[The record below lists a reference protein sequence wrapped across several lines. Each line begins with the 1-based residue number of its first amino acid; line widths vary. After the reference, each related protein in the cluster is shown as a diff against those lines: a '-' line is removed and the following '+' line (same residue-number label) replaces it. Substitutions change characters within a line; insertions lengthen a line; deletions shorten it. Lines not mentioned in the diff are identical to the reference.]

1 MKRAALLSLV
11 LLAAASQ
18 LAVAADLPPPVYAPV
33 YKAPPPPV
41 YNWTGCY
48 VGGGGGYGMWGQDT
62 FVNNAAGAQIGNN
75 ITNGGKGWFGQGQVG
90 CDYQFSTPILNINAV
105 IGAFGD
111 YDFDNLRGT
120 STTPLG
126 VGSENETGSWSAG
139 LRAGWLVTPRV
150 LSYFDGGYT
159 QAHFNQVNYS
169 GLLAGAGPAGFSLAA
184 QTYNGWFLGSGF
196 EYSFDW
202 LPISGLFLK
211 TEYRY
216 SSYSSANVPF
226 LSTATGAPVASGNTL
241 NSVKYTQM
249 VSTELVWRFNWM
261 GY

>member
-1 MKRAALLSLV
+1 MNMHRTFVASLISV
-11 LLAAASQ
+11 GLMSGGAM
-18 LAVAADLPPPVYAPV
+18 AADLPMPEVV
-33 YKAPPPPV
+33 YKALPPPPV

-48 VGGGGGYGMWGQDT
+48 IGGGGGYGMWGQDSY
-62 FVNNAAGAQIGNN
+62 VRNGAGAQITNN
-75 ITNGGKGWFGQGQVG
+75 ITDGGKGWFGQGQAG

-105 IGAFGD
+105 IGAFAD

-126 VGSENETGSWSAG
+126 VGTETETGNWSAG
-139 LRAGWLVTPRV
+139 LRAGWLVTPRF

-196 EYSFDW
+196 EYALDI
-202 LPISGLFLK
+202 LPIPGLFLK

-226 LSTATGAPVASGNTL
+226 LSTATGAPLATTL
-241 NSVKYTQM
+241 NSAKYIQM
-249 VSTELVWRFNWM
+249 ISTELVWRFNWF